1 MSNEERTEAESDSY
15 VDAVSIVVGILIA
28 VCAVIYWL
36 SNQ

>member
-15 VDAVSIVVGILIA
+15 VDAVSAVMAILIG

-36 SNQ
+36 TNQ